1 MESQKLTLTLKSQKT
16 ILNKLVCREK
26 IDMTILNKLINSTLL
41 KDTFNNS
48 TIGKIYANE
57 KEQLLKYKSIID
69 TNGYAN
75 VKYNKTKDI
84 SFGRVFP
91 NKSLGFIS
99 IRREI
104 RQTLAKNYYVD
115 IDVENCHPT
124 MLLQICEH
132 FGLECKVIKKYVSNR
147 DKYLKHCINEY
158 GIDREQAK
166 RLFIILLYG
175 GSLDKWYKDNNIEI
189 VDNSLTRFLCY
200 FEKTI
205 KAIGNILATNN
216 KIIVDELQNKKDE
229 EINNNSIQAYYLQEY
244 EYRVI
249 SCVYEYL
256 NNNNYIVNNDCA
268 ICHDGIMIPKDKYN
282 EKILEELSDEVFNKI
297 GFRLTF
303 TQKEMKQDYL
313 NILDDNVIDNTIS
326 KPVDG
331 YENKKKLFEET
342 HFKLTN
348 PIKYITIEKDGG
360 LIEKKKGDFL
370 NTYENLYYTDFI
382 PITNKEGEITG
393 YKPVQVN
400 LVNKWMKDENIRT
413 YNKIDFMPRMTTP
426 DGIYNTFTE
435 YIAVSKPKKN
445 INIEDTLMYKHLNNL
460 CGNDDKVFDYVIKWL
475 ANRVQTPYDIPRTAL
490 LFKSI
495 DGCGKNL
502 FFDWFGRNILD
513 DKYYA
518 EVEDVELLFGKF
530 NDIIKDKILIV
541 GNELQATKTINLNE
555 SIKYAITT
563 NINSVESKGEPVYK
577 NRNNIGYVF
586 LTNNEFPIK
595 ITKTDR
601 RFVAIKCNN
610 DIANNNEY
618 FTNLRNELNSG
629 NIDRAF
635 YDYLMNIDLSEINFT
650 TDRPITDYYEDI
662 KMNYMEPH
670 ILFINNLLM
679 ENMHKENYQ
688 IMGLDL
694 FKIFDLFIK
703 DRNIKCDISMTKFTL
718 RLKEFSNIT
727 KKSCK
732 KGNSYFFNIKELINE
747 LRNKSLL
754 IDDFDN
760 IEDEPQFK
768 EDDNNDLDQI

>member
-1 MESQKLTLTLKSQKT
+1 MENQKLTLTLKPVKT
-16 ILNKLVCREK
+16 VLNKIVCREK
-26 IDMTILNKLINSTLL
+26 VDITILNKLINSSLL

-48 TIGKIYANE
+48 IVGKIYANE

-132 FGLECKVIKKYVSNR
+132 FGLECRVIKKYVSNR
-147 DKYLKHCINEY
+147 DKYLKHCMNEY

-216 KIIVDELQNKKDE
+216 KMIVEELQNKKDE

-348 PIKYITIEKDGG
+348 PISYITIEKDGE
-360 LIEKKKGDFL
+360 LIEKKKYDFL

-382 PITNKEGEITG
+382 PITNKEGDITG
-393 YKPVQVN
+393 YKPVQTN

-426 DGIYNTFTE
+426 EGVYNTFTE
-435 YIAVSKPKKN
+435 YVAVSKPKKN

-475 ANRVQTPYDIPRTAL
+475 ANRVQTPYEIPRTAL

-495 DGCGKNL
+495 DGCGKNV
-502 FFDWFGRNILD
+502 FFDWFGCKILGA
-513 DKYYA
+513 KYYA
-518 EVEDVELLFGKF
+518 EVEEVELLFGRF
-530 NDIIKDKILIV
+530 NDIIKDKILII
-541 GNELQATKTINLNE
+541 GNEIQASKTINLNE

-563 NINSVESKGEPVYK
+563 ENNSIESKGKQVYK

-586 LTNNEFPIK
+586 LTNNEFPLK

-601 RFVAIKCNN
+601 RFIAIKCNN

-650 TDRPITDYYEDI
+650 TDRPETDYYEDI

-670 ILFINNLLM
+670 ILFINNLLR
-679 ENMHKENYQ
+679 ENIDKENYE
-688 IMGLDL
+688 IMGLNL

-703 DRNIKCDISMTKFTL
+703 DRNIKCDISMTKFAL
-718 RLKEFSNIT
+718 RLKEFSNIN
-727 KKSCK
+727 KKICK
-732 KGNSYFFNIKELINE
+732 KGNLYYFNIKELINE
-747 LRNKSLL
+747 LRNKNLL

>member
-1 MESQKLTLTLKSQKT
+1 MESQKLTLTLKPVKT
-16 ILNKLVCREK
+16 VLNKIVCREK
-26 IDMTILNKLINSTLL
+26 VDITILNKLINSSLL

-48 TIGKIYANE
+48 IVSKIYANE

-205 KAIGNILATNN
+205 KAIGNILAANN
-216 KIIVDELQNKKDE
+216 KMIVDELQNKKDE

-331 YENKKKLFEET
+331 YENKKKLFEQT

-348 PIKYITIEKDGG
+348 PIKYITIEKDGE

-393 YKPVQVN
+393 YKPEQVN

-435 YIAVSKPKKN
+435 YVAVSKPKKN

-670 ILFINNLLM
+670 ILFINNLLR
-679 ENMHKENYQ
+679 ENIDKENYK

-703 DRNIKCDISMTKFTL
+703 DRNIKCDISMTKFAL

-732 KGNSYFFNIKELINE
+732 NGNSYFFNIKELINE
-747 LRNKSLL
+747 LRNKNLL
-754 IDDFDN
+754 TDDFDN